1 MKKIYLQFEKKS
13 YLSTRYK
20 NMIDSFNLLS
30 SIDPPKRGEK
40 KQFENVVKNVKCK
53 NQKGKLNILLCLYN

>member
-1 MKKIYLQFEKKS
+1 
-13 YLSTRYK
+13 
-20 NMIDSFNLLS
+20 MIDSFNLLS